1 MMPLGH
7 DIAWVLI
14 GAGFLAAGTYVAT
27 CRQLL
32 ASFSRRLL
40 LESVPESEKSR
51 IEAYLENEDEY
62 ATALRNADLLLR
74 LLVVLSLA
82 VGRFE
87 AVGSPPSFGRAALE
101 AGLLAFE
108 VIVLFFVF
116 LEVFPAIVARI
127 RPEERLARRL
137 PLIHAVYRVLSPFRS
152 AYASFVR
159 RASRILG
166 GEAPRP
172 SADILEEEILS
183 VAEEG
188 EREGLLASPEIDMI
202 ESIIAFGNVE
212 VSEAMTPRTEMV
224 CLDLDDPLED
234 NLRTA
239 IECGHSRIPVYR
251 GTKDNITGI
260 LYVKD
265 LLRYWPGLGAAAP
278 RGEGARPPA
287 NGGAPFRL
295 EDLVRKPHFVPLTKK
310 IGELFQ
316 EFKTQRFHIAIIL
329 DEFGGTLGLITIE
342 DIIEEI
348 VGEITDEHE
357 KVGRP
362 RLKRLGP
369 NAVEV
374 DGSVRIAELNDQL
387 GIDLPEG
394 EAYDTVGGF
403 LSSHMGKIPGAG
415 EAFEHDSVRFEV
427 TNADAR
433 RIRRLRLTWSEKASE
448 TERAAEPEPERGKVE
463 SSG

>member
-1 MMPLGH
+1 MRFLEH
-7 DIAWVLI
+7 DPVWVLI
-14 GAGFLAAGTYVAT
+14 GAALLAAGMYVAT
-27 CRQLL
+27 WRQLL
-32 ASFSRRLL
+32 AAFSRRLL
-40 LESVPESEKSR
+40 LESVPEPEKAG

-62 ATALRNADLLLR
+62 ATTLRSADLLVR
-74 LLVVLSLA
+74 LLLVLSLA
-82 VGRFE
+82 VGRFA
-87 AVGSPPSFGRAALE
+87 AVGSPPTFGRAALE
-101 AGLLAFE
+101 ACMLAVE
-108 VIVLFFVF
+108 VVLVFIIF
-116 LEVFPAIVARI
+116 LEIVPAIAARI
-127 RPEERLARRL
+127 RPEERLRRKL
-137 PLIHAVYRVLSPFRS
+137 PLIHAVYRVLAPFRS

-159 RASRILG
+159 AASGILG
-166 GEAPRP
+166 GEAPRT
-172 SADILEEEILS
+172 SSDILEEEILS
-183 VAEEG
+183 AAEEG

-224 CLDLDDPLED
+224 CLDLDDPLEE

-265 LLRYWPGLGAAAP
+265 LLRYWPGLRAVAERP
-278 RGEGARPPA
+278 RSDDGRATA
-287 NGGAPFRL
+287 NGGFPFRL
-295 EDLVRKPHFVPLTKK
+295 EDLVRKPHFVPLVKK

-357 KVGRP
+357 KVGKP

-374 DGSVRIAELNDQL
+374 DASVRIADLNDQL

-403 LSSHMGKIPGAG
+403 LSSHMGKIPGPG

-427 TNADAR
+427 TSADAR
-433 RIRRLRLTWSEKASE
+433 RIRRLRLTWSEKAE
-448 TERAAEPEPERGKVE
+448 GEPQPEPGKVGKVE

>member
-1 MMPLGH
+1 MRFLEH
-7 DIAWVLI
+7 DLVWVLI
-14 GAGFLAAGTYVAT
+14 GAALLAAGMYVT
-27 CRQLL
+27 LCRQLL
-32 ASFSRRLL
+32 AAFSRRLL
-40 LESVPESEKSR
+40 VESVPESEKPR

-62 ATALRNADLLLR
+62 ATTLRSADLLIR
-74 LLVVLSLA
+74 LLLVLSLA
-82 VGRFE
+82 VGRFA

-101 AGLLAFE
+101 ACLLALE
-108 VIVLFFVF
+108 VVLLFLVF
-116 LEVFPAIVARI
+116 LEIIPGIVARI
-127 RPEERLARRL
+127 RPEDRLRKKL
-137 PLIHAVYRVLSPFRS
+137 PMIHAIYRVLAPFRS

-159 RASRILG
+159 WASGILG
-166 GEAPRP
+166 GEAPRTS
-172 SADILEEEILS
+172 SAILEEEILS
-183 VAEEG
+183 AAEEG

-224 CLDLDDPLED
+224 CLDLDDPLEE
-234 NLRTA
+234 NIRAA

-265 LLRYWPGLGAAAP
+265 LLRYWPGLCAVAERP
-278 RGEGARPPA
+278 RNDGGRVSA
-287 NGGAPFRL
+287 NGFPFRL
-295 EDLVRKPHFVPLTKK
+295 EDVVRRPHFVPLTKK

-357 KVGRP
+357 KVGKP

-374 DGSVRIAELNDQL
+374 DASVRIADLNDQL

-394 EAYDTVGGF
+394 DYDTVGGF

-427 TNADAR
+427 TSADAR
-433 RIRRLRLTWSEKASE
+433 RIRRLRMMWSEKAE
-448 TERAAEPEPERGKVE
+448 GEPQPEPGKVGKVE

>member
-1 MMPLGH
+1 MRFLEH
-7 DIAWVLI
+7 DKVWVLI
-14 GAGFLAAGTYVAT
+14 GAALLAAGTYVAI

-32 ASFSRRLL
+32 ATFSRRLL
-40 LESVPESEKSR
+40 LEAVPESEKPR

-62 ATALRNADLLLR
+62 GTALRSADLLIR
-74 LLVVLSLA
+74 LLLVLSLA
-82 VGRFE
+82 VGRFA

-101 AGLLAFE
+101 AFLLAFE
-108 VIVLFFVF
+108 VVLLFLVF
-116 LEVFPAIVARI
+116 LEIIPGIVSRI
-127 RPEERLARRL
+127 RAEERLRRKL
-137 PLIHAVYRVLSPFRS
+137 PVIHAVYRVLVPFRS

-159 RASRILG
+159 WASGILG
-166 GEAPRP
+166 GEGPRP
-172 SADILEEEILS
+172 SAAILEEEILS
-183 VAEEG
+183 AAEEG

-202 ESIIAFGNVE
+202 ESIIAFGIVE

-234 NLRTA
+234 NIRTA
-239 IECGHSRIPVYR
+239 IDCGHSRIPVYR

-265 LLRYWPGLGAAAP
+265 LLRYWPGLRAGAT
-278 RGEGARPPA
+278 RGDAGRAPA

-295 EDLVRKPHFVPLTKK
+295 DDVVRKPHFVPLTKK

-342 DIIEEI
+342 DILEEI

-369 NAVEV
+369 NSVEV
-374 DGSVRIAELNDQL
+374 DGSVRIADLNDQL

-427 TNADAR
+427 TSADAR
-433 RIRRLRLTWSEKASE
+433 RIRRLRLTWSEKVEGESH
-448 TERAAEPEPERGKVE
+448 PEPGKVGNVE